1 MQPLLEA
8 MKMDVTVSLDW
19 KCQGSPFAHHLT
31 QLIRSCGLPTFSEP
45 VSQPGLPEIDL
56 TDAMS
61 PGDWS
66 LRSCEG
72 TVPGKLA
79 RRFSGSRGL
88 KRAVKLTMMAVGAQ
102 GAILLPYVCE
112 WVFFL
117 RHFVLFFPFL
127 CTTFQLFPCCYP
139 THYLF
144 GVCWCIHDG
153 TIQDLVTKDCP
164 RR

>member
-1 MQPLLEA
+1 MSLMQPLLEA

-31 QLIRSCGLPTFSEP
+31 QLIRSRGLPTFSEP

-72 TVPGKLA
+72 TTYYWPHHVSSAAPWRSKPAAAASRAMVACFERMRNQRDSMGASLPSLKLSARNSATCAISEPGA
-79 RRFSGSRGL
+79 Y
-88 KRAVKLTMMAVGAQ
+88 
-102 GAILLPYVCE
+102 IC
-112 WVFFL
+112 
-117 RHFVLFFPFL
+117 
-127 CTTFQLFPCCYP
+127 
-139 THYLF
+139 
-144 GVCWCIHDG
+144 
-153 TIQDLVTKDCP
+153 
-164 RR
+164 

>member
-1 MQPLLEA
+1 
-8 MKMDVTVSLDW
+8 MDVTVSLDW

-66 LRSCEG
+66 LRSSEG
-72 TVPGKLA
+72 TVPGKPA

-102 GAILLPYVCE
+102 GAIPLQYVRE
-112 WVFFL
+112 WVFL
-117 RHFVLFFPFL
+117 LLHSVLFFPFL
-127 CTTFQLFPCCYP
+127 CTTFELFPMLLP
-139 THYLF
+139 NTPSF
-144 GVCWCIHDG
+144 WGFCWWIHDG
-153 TIQDLVTKDCP
+153 PIQDLVTKDCP